1 MQVEKDIIVA
11 CDYIEGNVYKKTG
24 YRRVKLFTDQTLKSL
39 KQIKL
44 NNRDAL
50 CKINSSDEV
59 LDILSYGG
67 NVLAYSDNR
76 FDEYFLKLKLAA
88 LNLERK
94 KYLNYFMYG
103 YGRYST
109 NFSYDTYLSIREYL
123 DDKTRYFFDELYKK
137 YPGKKI
143 RKSMLFIKDKY
154 SAEELDTL
162 VRYLI
167 PKRYIETRENVENCG
182 IKFVYSSDE
191 RILSKLKEL
200 YNFIYLSFNASS
212 LSAEEINKKERMIL
226 EEYKKY
232 LKENGQI
239 QGLYSSKKLE
249 TILEEK
255 EYREN
260 PSVNDKIVNIYTY
273 SNKTIE
279 K

>member
-11 CDYIEGNVYKKTG
+11 CDYIEGNIYKKKG

-44 NNRDAL
+44 NNRDVL

-59 LDILSYGG
+59 LDILSYKG

-76 FDEYFLKLKLAA
+76 FDEYFFKLKLAA
-88 LNLERK
+88 LNLDRK
-94 KYLNYFMYG
+94 KYLNYFMLG

-137 YPGKKI
+137 YSGKQI

-154 SAEELDTL
+154 SAEELETL

-167 PKRYIETRENVENCG
+167 PKRYMETRENVENCG

-191 RILSKLKEL
+191 RILSKLKKL

>member
-11 CDYIEGNVYKKTG
+11 CDYIEGNIYKKKG

-44 NNRDAL
+44 NNRDVL

-59 LDILSYGG
+59 LDILSYKG

-76 FDEYFLKLKLAA
+76 FDEYFFKLKLAA
-88 LNLERK
+88 LNLDRK
-94 KYLNYFMYG
+94 KYLNYFMLG

-137 YPGKKI
+137 YSGKQI

-154 SAEELDTL
+154 SAEELETL

-167 PKRYIETRENVENCG
+167 PKRYMETRENVENCG

>member
-1 MQVEKDIIVA
+1 M
-11 CDYIEGNVYKKTG
+11 
-24 YRRVKLFTDQTLKSL
+24 
-39 KQIKL
+39 
-44 NNRDAL
+44 
-50 CKINSSDEV
+50 
-59 LDILSYGG
+59 
-67 NVLAYSDNR
+67 
-76 FDEYFLKLKLAA
+76 
-88 LNLERK
+88 
-94 KYLNYFMYG
+94 
-103 YGRYST
+103 
-109 NFSYDTYLSIREYL
+109 
-123 DDKTRYFFDELYKK
+123 
-137 YPGKKI
+137 
-143 RKSMLFIKDKY
+143 
-154 SAEELDTL
+154 
-162 VRYLI
+162 
-167 PKRYIETRENVENCG
+167 ETRENVENCG

>member
-1 MQVEKDIIVA
+1 MQVEKDIMVA
-11 CDYIEGNVYKKTG
+11 CDYIGGNIYKKTG

-44 NNRDAL
+44 NNRDVL

-76 FDEYFLKLKLAA
+76 FDEYFFKLKLAA
-88 LNLERK
+88 LNLDRK
-94 KYLNYFMYG
+94 KYLNYFMLG

-137 YPGKKI
+137 YSGKKI

-154 SAEELDTL
+154 SAEELETL

-167 PKRYIETRENVENCG
+167 PKRYMETRENIEKCG

-239 QGLYSSKKLE
+239 QGLYSSKNLE

>member
-11 CDYIEGNVYKKTG
+11 CDYIEGNIYKKKG

-44 NNRDAL
+44 NNRDVL

-59 LDILSYGG
+59 LDILSYKG

-76 FDEYFLKLKLAA
+76 FDEYFFKLKLAA
-88 LNLERK
+88 LNLDRK
-94 KYLNYFMYG
+94 KYLNYFMLG

-137 YPGKKI
+137 YPGKQI

-154 SAEELDTL
+154 SAEELETL

-167 PKRYIETRENVENCG
+167 PKRYMETRENVENCG

>member
-11 CDYIEGNVYKKTG
+11 CDYIEGNIYKKKG

-44 NNRDAL
+44 NNRDVL

-59 LDILSYGG
+59 LDILSYKG

-76 FDEYFLKLKLAA
+76 FDEYFFKLKLAA
-88 LNLERK
+88 LNLDRK
-94 KYLNYFMYG
+94 KYLNYFMLG

-137 YPGKKI
+137 YSGKQI

-154 SAEELDTL
+154 SAEELETL

-167 PKRYIETRENVENCG
+167 PKRYIETRENLENCG

>member
-1 MQVEKDIIVA
+1 
-11 CDYIEGNVYKKTG
+11 
-24 YRRVKLFTDQTLKSL
+24 
-39 KQIKL
+39 
-44 NNRDAL
+44 
-50 CKINSSDEV
+50 
-59 LDILSYGG
+59 
-67 NVLAYSDNR
+67 
-76 FDEYFLKLKLAA
+76 
-88 LNLERK
+88 
-94 KYLNYFMYG
+94 MYG

-137 YPGKKI
+137 YSGKQI

-154 SAEELDTL
+154 SAEELETL

-167 PKRYIETRENVENCG
+167 PKRYMETRENVENCG

>member
-11 CDYIEGNVYKKTG
+11 CDYIEGNIYKKKG

-44 NNRDAL
+44 NNRDVL

-59 LDILSYGG
+59 LDILSYKG

-76 FDEYFLKLKLAA
+76 FDEYFFKLKLAA
-88 LNLERK
+88 LNLDRK
-94 KYLNYFMYG
+94 KYLNYFMLG

-137 YPGKKI
+137 YSGKQI

-154 SAEELDTL
+154 SAEELETL

-167 PKRYIETRENVENCG
+167 PKRYMETRENVENCG

-191 RILSKLKEL
+191 RILSKLKKL
-200 YNFIYLSFNASS
+200 YNFIYLSFNSSS
-212 LSAEEINKKERMIL
+212 LSDEEINKKERMIL

>member
-1 MQVEKDIIVA
+1 MQVEKDIMVA
-11 CDYIEGNVYKKTG
+11 CDYIGGNIYKKTG

-44 NNRDAL
+44 NNKNAL

-59 LDILSYGG
+59 LDILSYKG

-76 FDEYFLKLKLAA
+76 FDEYFFKLKLAA
-88 LNLERK
+88 LNLDRK
-94 KYLNYFMYG
+94 KYLNYFMLG

-137 YPGKKI
+137 YPGKQI

-154 SAEELDTL
+154 SAEELETL

-167 PKRYIETRENVENCG
+167 PKRYIETRENIENCG

-200 YNFIYLSFNASS
+200 YNFIYLSFNVSS

-255 EYREN
+255 EHREN

>member
-1 MQVEKDIIVA
+1 MQVEKDIMVA
-11 CDYIEGNVYKKTG
+11 CDYIGGNIYKKTG

-59 LDILSYGG
+59 LDILSYKG

-76 FDEYFLKLKLAA
+76 FDEYFFKLKLAA
-88 LNLERK
+88 LNLDRK
-94 KYLNYFMYG
+94 KYLNYFMLG

-137 YPGKKI
+137 YSGKQI

-154 SAEELDTL
+154 SAEELETL

-167 PKRYIETRENVENCG
+167 PKRYMETRENVENCG

-239 QGLYSSKKLE
+239 QGLYSSKKID
-249 TILEEK
+249 TTLEEK